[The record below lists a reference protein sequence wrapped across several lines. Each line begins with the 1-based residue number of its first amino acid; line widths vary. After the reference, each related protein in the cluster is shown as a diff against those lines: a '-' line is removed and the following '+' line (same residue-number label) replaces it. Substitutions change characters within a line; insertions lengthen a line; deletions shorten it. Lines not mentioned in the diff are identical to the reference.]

1 MYIDVKIVE
10 HCSWPICETSLAVAV
25 AGPRMCIT
33 LESFLESRE
42 GTHITHNTT
51 Q

>member
-1 MYIDVKIVE
+1 MYIDIQIVE
-10 HCSWPICETSLAVAV
+10 PWPICETSLAVAV